1 MGYHCLTS
9 NPHQGENMCIIYN
22 TIGSIKT
29 IKAHLEEHRINDF
42 ASLREVLDFQHAYP
56 RLKSELVAT
65 HTAHI
70 EQEKAGL
77 YEELQQLDYT
87 IQTQQLQIEQTCLQ
101 DIDRLQQQLQELNS
115 LPSANVF
122 QRIEHFFTRR
132 KVKKN
137 IRSQEHRYRN
147 EVKKIIHQWKDTQR
161 MKKRRYQF
169 LLLHAQE
176 AVDQLVRQSLAQM
189 ERKKTVIDSI
199 SSHIYGAIGEQKVVN
214 TLESLSDDY
223 FLINDFAVSFSP
235 AIYNKKQLEYIKS
248 IQIDHVL
255 VAPSGIF
262 LIETKNWSDSSLD
275 DISLRSPVEQL
286 RRSGFAF
293 FTLLNSDKR
302 NVPLFLNK
310 HHWGD
315 KKIPI
320 KSLIVF
326 IHSKPKEEFK
336 FVKILT
342 LKELTGYIQYFE
354 SVFSVEETRH
364 VAEFL
369 VRWAERNPR

>member
-1 MGYHCLTS
+1 
-9 NPHQGENMCIIYN
+9 MCIIYN

-42 ASLREVLDFQHAYP
+42 ASLKEVLDFQNAYP
-56 RLKSELVAT
+56 HLKSELVAT

-70 EQEKAGL
+70 DQEKAGL
-77 YEELQQLDYT
+77 YEELQQLDHT
-87 IQTQQLQIEQTCLQ
+87 IKTHQLQIEQTYLP
-101 DIDRLQQQLQELNS
+101 DIDRLKQQLQELTC
-115 LPSANVF
+115 LPSAHVL
-122 QRIEHFFTRR
+122 QRIKHYFIRR
-132 KVKKN
+132 NVKN
-137 IRSQEHRYRN
+137 NLRSQEHRYRS
-147 EVKKIIHQWKDTQR
+147 EVKNTIKQWKETQR
-161 MKKRRYQF
+161 LKQQRYQW
-169 LLLHAQE
+169 LLSHTEE
-176 AVDQLVRQSLAQM
+176 AVEQLVQQSLAQL
-189 ERKKTVIDSI
+189 ERKKTVIDRI
-199 SSHIYGAIGEQKVVN
+199 SSHIYGAIGEQKVVH

-235 AIYNKKQLEYIKS
+235 AIYHKKQQEYIKS

-262 LIETKNWSDSSLD
+262 LIETKNWSEASLD
-275 DISLRSPVEQL
+275 NISLRSPVEQL

-293 FTLLNSDKR
+293 FTLLNNDKR
-302 NVPLFLNK
+302 HVPLFLNK

-326 IHSKPKEEFK
+326 INSKPKEEFK

-354 SVFSVEETRH
+354 PVFSVEETRH

-369 VRWAERNPR
+369 VQWAERNPR